1 MNQEILLLRDYSELS
16 DEVEKYLKEN
26 DFDYLCFYPHK
37 ENSTDSLPEFPIILP
52 PSFSNYE
59 GKRGFKIFK
68 ETDPPKK
75 KSLERES
82 MNV

>member
-37 ENSTDSLPEFPIILP
+37 ENSIDSLP
-52 PSFSNYE
+52 
-59 GKRGFKIFK
+59 
-68 ETDPPKK
+68 
-75 KSLERES
+75 
-82 MNV
+82 